1 MKTFKAQYTDE
12 KLVALFGADYI
23 DKFAANGYPEMVGNP
38 DYVAGNGDF
47 TEKMIPNPDYVPAQ
61 GSEQIIDPAWLE
73 ANPDYESM
81 DPMDENAPIP
91 DMIDNPDYVPA
102 SGGEPKLPNP
112 EYVEAIGEQFIP
124 NPMSKEDWVWQQ
136 TIKAGLV
143 HMAKPL
149 QKEALR
155 LYGEVGSGQ
164 FQAGI
169 KAVVEDA
176 IAGAEVIES

>member
-38 DYVAGNGDF
+38 DYVKGNGEF
-47 TEKMIPNPDYVPAQ
+47 VEKKISNPDYIPAQ
-61 GSEQIIDPAWLE
+61 GSEKIIDPAWLE
-73 ANPDYESM
+73 ANPDYDANDIDST
-81 DPMDENAPIP
+81 IQP
-91 DMIDNPDYVPA
+91 DTIDNPDYVPA

-112 EYVEAIGEQFIP
+112 EYVEAVGEQFIP
-124 NPMSKEDWVWQQ
+124 NPLSKEEWVWQQ

-155 LYGEVGSGQ
+155 LHGEVGSEQ
-164 FQAGI
+164 FQKAI